1 MDLYNECRFW
11 TSESEIEE
19 VINDIQRAPFY
30 WREENSGQWKHLQ
43 NIERK
48 ELVNRALSTLDGF
61 E

>member
-1 MDLYNECRFW
+1 MDFYNECRFW

-19 VINDIQRAPFY
+19 IINDIQRSPCY
-30 WREENSGQWKHLQ
+30 WREENSGQWKYLQ

-48 ELVNRALSTLDGF
+48 ELVNRALSTLGTF